1 MFLGVDACFKLKLKD
16 RGFNDPELGTR
27 LAYMV
32 NEAAYQ
38 MYLNANWSRFV
49 PGWRKMLREYKR
61 DKLKPNP
68 FEEPS
73 SGRSAHMCARVFE
86 LNNLGR

>member
-1 MFLGVDACFKLKLKD
+1 MSMA
-16 RGFNDPELGTR
+16 
-27 LAYMV
+27 
-32 NEAAYQ
+32 
-38 MYLNANWSRFV
+38 WSWFV
-49 PGWRKMLREYKR
+49 PGWRKMLCAYKR

-73 SGRSAHMCARVFE
+73 SGRFAHMGMHVFK

>member
-1 MFLGVDACFKLKLKD
+1 MSMA
-16 RGFNDPELGTR
+16 
-27 LAYMV
+27 
-32 NEAAYQ
+32 
-38 MYLNANWSRFV
+38 WSQFV
-49 PGWRKMLREYKR
+49 PGQRKMLHEYKR

-73 SGRSAHMCARVFE
+73 SGRSAHMCVRVFK